1 MKELFT
7 DEFLQELFPRGRDDQ
22 FFDALYG
29 GAEEGAFDISLE
41 FVSFEPEK
49 GRLMLEYRLTE
60 RPGKCMACS
69 LTYGLPQVMERH
81 PIIDVKGT
89 VAKIGQRL
97 KNDCDWIVVDWALGR
112 TTPYAPK
119 VNVIPLI
126 IQLNRAS

>member
-29 GAEEGAFDISLE
+29 GAEEGAFDISLS
-41 FVSFEPEK
+41 FISFEPEK
-49 GRLMLEYRLTE
+49 GRLILEYRLTE

-81 PIIDVKGT
+81 PIIDVQGM

-97 KNDCDWIVVDWALGR
+97 KNDWVVENWTLGR
-112 TTPYAPK
+112 TTPHAPK
-119 VNVIPLI
+119 VNSIPLM

>member
-7 DEFLQELFPRGRDDQ
+7 EGFLQELFPRGRDDQ

-29 GAEEGAFDISLE
+29 GAEEGAFDIALA
-41 FVSFEPEK
+41 FVSFEAEK
-49 GRLMLEYRLTE
+49 SRLVLEYRLTE

-81 PIIDVKGT
+81 PVIDIKGT
-89 VAKIGQRL
+89 VEKIGQRL
-97 KNDCDWIVVDWALGR
+97 GNGWRVVEWSLGR

-126 IQLNRAS
+126 IQLDRAS